1 MTDITQAKDRNAL
14 SRRAWMIGACAVA
27 AAALIAPVAGFA
39 AEDDSDSVAGELVL
53 KTPFEFIRFSVD
65 GKSEWDNHEYADKRK
80 TLIILGLDRSEDHTI
95 VLTPRQDG
103 WEPLTITV
111 TGADYKRTMV
121 RKGKAKTAVFRAAKT
136 VKFEKT
142 NAPAKPTGDAGN

>member
-1 MTDITQAKDRNAL
+1 MIDTTVPHARQGMT
-14 SRRAWMIGACAVA
+14 RRAWLLGTCALATAALLGPA
-27 AAALIAPVAGFA
+27 AAFA
-39 AEDDSDSVAGELVL
+39 AEGEGEDVAGEVVF

-95 VLTPRQDG
+95 VLTPREDG
-103 WEPLTITV
+103 WEPLTVTV
-111 TGADYKRTMV
+111 TGADFKRTMV
-121 RKGKAKTAVFRAAKT
+121 RKGKARVAVFRAIKA

-142 NAPAKPTGDAGN
+142 KAPAKPSGDESK

>member
-1 MTDITQAKDRNAL
+1 MTTMTLPKTSNAMT
-14 SRRAWMIGACAVA
+14 RRAWMLGAIAIA
-27 AAALIAPVAGFA
+27 GAALIAPGSSFA
-39 AEDDSDSVAGELVL
+39 AEGEGENVAGELVL

-65 GKSEWDNHEYADKRK
+65 GKSEWDNHEYANKRK

-95 VLTPRQDG
+95 VLTPREDG

-111 TGADYKRTMV
+111 TGADFKRTMV
-121 RKGKAKTAVFRAAKT
+121 RKGKARTAVFRAMKT

-142 NAPAKPTGDAGN
+142 KAPAKPAGDAAN